1 MKRIDRTDERIL
13 GLLQKNART
22 SNRDV
27 AELAGVSPSTAL
39 ERTRRLEEI
48 GVIRGYHGDVDPG
61 HMGVNLL
68 ALIAIRLT
76 KHKPGGVRDFL
87 AHADCLKEVREVY
100 HVAGAD
106 DFLLHVAVRDSEHL
120 RRFVLESVTARA
132 EVDHVETNL
141 IFSHRRRYALTS
153 LWEEDA

>member
-22 SNRDV
+22 TNRDV
-27 AELAGVSPSTAL
+27 AELTGVAPSTSL

-48 GVIRGYHGDVDPG
+48 GVIRGYHADVDPS
-61 HMGVNLL
+61 HMGVNIL
-68 ALIAIRLT
+68 ALIAVRLT

-87 AHADCLKEVREVY
+87 THADCLQEVREVY

-120 RRFVLESVTARA
+120 RRFVLESVTARP

-153 LWEEDA
+153 LWDNNM

>member
-48 GVIRGYHGDVDPG
+48 GVIRGYHADVDPG

-120 RRFVLESVTARA
+120 RRFVIGSVTARP

>member
-13 GLLQKNART
+13 SLLQKNART

-27 AELAGVSPSTAL
+27 AEATGVSPSTAL

-48 GVIRGYHGDVDPG
+48 GVIRGYHADVDPV

-76 KHKPGGVRDFL
+76 KHKPGGVRDFM
-87 AHADCLKEVREVY
+87 AHAECLKEVREVY

-120 RRFVLESVTARA
+120 RRFVLESVTARP

-141 IFSHRRRYALTS
+141 IFAHEANHALPS
-153 LWEEDA
+153 LWNNDD